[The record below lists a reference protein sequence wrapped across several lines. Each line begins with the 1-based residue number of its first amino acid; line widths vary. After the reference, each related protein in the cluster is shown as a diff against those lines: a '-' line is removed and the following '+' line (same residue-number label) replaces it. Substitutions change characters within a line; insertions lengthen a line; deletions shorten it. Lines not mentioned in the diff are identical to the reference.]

1 MVPQQK
7 MKIPVYFLPGLAA
20 NPSIFKNIK
29 LDTDIFDMYY
39 LEWMIPY
46 YNESIVDYALRF
58 CKEIKHENAV
68 LIGVSFGGIIAQE
81 MGLVRCF
88 KKIIIISSVKN
99 RDELPIHLQLAG
111 KTKAYKLVPTSLFAQ
126 NIDLLSKFAFN
137 KTITKRLD
145 LYKLYLS
152 ITDKRYLD
160 WAIEQVVLLKQ
171 VSHDP
176 NLIHIHGDLDTI
188 FPINNIKDC
197 VVVKGGT
204 HVMILNKHKWLNENL
219 PKLINDQE

>member
-1 MVPQQK
+1 MSQQK
-7 MKIPVYFLPGLAA
+7 TKIPVYFLLGLAA
-20 NPSIFKNIK
+20 NQSIFKNIK

-81 MGLVRCF
+81 MSLVRRF

-99 RDELPIHLQLAG
+99 RDELPMHLQLAG

-126 NIDLLSKFAFN
+126 NIDLLSKFVFN

-160 WAIEQVVLLKQ
+160 WAIEQVVLWRQ
-171 VSHDP
+171 TAHDP

-197 VVVKGGT
+197 IVVKGGT
-204 HVMILNKHKWLNENL
+204 HVMILNKYKWLNQNL
-219 PKLINDQE
+219 PDLINC

>member
-1 MVPQQK
+1 VSQQK
-7 MKIPVYFLPGLAA
+7 TKIPVYFLPGLAA
-20 NPSIFKNIK
+20 NQSIFKNIK

-81 MGLVRCF
+81 MSLVRRF

-99 RDELPIHLQLAG
+99 RDELPMHLQLAG

-126 NIDLLSKFAFN
+126 NIDLLSKFVFN

-160 WAIEQVVLLKQ
+160 WAIEQVVLWGQ
-171 VSHDP
+171 TAHDP

-197 VVVKGGT
+197 IVVKGGT
-204 HVMILNKHKWLNENL
+204 HVMILNKYKWLNQNL
-219 PKLINDQE
+219 TDLIK